1 MNYYEHHLGDWAA
14 ATGHL
19 TWDEDMAYTRLLRA
33 YYHAEKAIPV
43 GQQYRLAKAVTPAQR
58 KAVDSVLAEFFLLED
73 DGYHQKRADE
83 EIARFQEKAPDR
95 QAKKDNAKERQRRA
109 RERRKYLFELLRK
122 HGVVPAY
129 EATTAE
135 LEAQLSRVTSQ
146 PVTRDVTQPVTRDD
160 TATQHQAPDPSI
172 NTGKACASSTGVG
185 TQLEDENLASE
196 GESDEPPEPP
206 EPAFV
211 PTPAGAVCLALKRA
225 GIGAVSPSNQRLLM
239 LLEAG
244 ATVDEFTGFAAKAIA
259 QGGSGAFQYVLA
271 AVEGERLRA
280 KQTLAQLHQGPLP
293 SAETTY
299 QRAARERVEEAS
311 GGMLARRSPTQH
323 PEFVNV
329 ASITLD

>member
-1 MNYYEHHLGDWAA
+1 
-14 ATGHL
+14 
-19 TWDEDMAYTRLLRA
+19 MAYTRLLRA
-33 YYHAEKAIPV
+33 YYHSEKPIPD
-43 GQQYRLAKAVTPAQR
+43 GQQYRLAKATTPAQR
-58 KAVDSVLAEFFLLED
+58 KAVDVVLAEFFDLD
-73 DGYHQKRADE
+73 DGSFHQKRADA

-95 QAKKDNAKERQRRA
+95 QSKKDNAKDRQRRA
-109 RERRKYLFELLRK
+109 RERRKDLFELLRS

-135 LEAQLSRVTSQ
+135 LEALLSRVTSQ
-146 PVTRDVTQPVTRDD
+146 PVTRDITQPVTRDD

-172 NTGKACASSTGVG
+172 NTGPACAFSTVVG
-185 TQLEDENLASE
+185 THLEDESQPPE
-196 GESDEPPEPP
+196 DEPDAPP

-259 QGGSGAFQYVLA
+259 QAGSGAFQYVLA
-271 AVEGERLRA
+271 SVEGERLRA
-280 KQTLAQLHQGPLP
+280 KQTLTQLHQGPLP
-293 SAETTY
+293 SAETPY

-311 GGMLARRSPTQH
+311 GGMLARRQSHPH
-323 PEFVNV
+323 PEIPNV
-329 ASITLD
+329 PALPLG